1 MTSVFTAISFIKTV
15 SGTSALAGVA
25 TYRCDENEFID
36 YYYKAFTSIENQQMI
51 QMIEP
56 NTIMLVTGRFVLEN
70 SRFDVSAD

>member
-15 SGTSALAGVA
+15 SGTTALAGVA
-25 TYRCDENEFID
+25 TYRCDENEFVD
-36 YYYKAFTSIENQQMI
+36 YNYKAFTSIENQHMI

-56 NTIMLVTGRFVLEN
+56 NTIMGRFVLEN